1 MKRGYIKIQDLYRI
15 KFLREIALSPCGNK
29 IAYTV
34 EWMDKKKNKYFSNL
48 YLLTED
54 GKKNHFIRGNKDIK
68 NPGWSPNGKYISF
81 IKTDIEKGEPKQNIW
96 AIPVDGGEA
105 YAVTDAKGFFGNY
118 VWTSDSRYIICEFT
132 VKKEDK
138 ERIPEKGKPPLY
150 YHVKNMWYKLDGK
163 GILPEEKS
171 HIWKVNAKTGKMKQL
186 TFGKNGDAS
195 PNVSPDGKKVVFVS
209 NRQKSYE
216 EKLQYVDIYVID
228 INGKKE
234 KKVKTP
240 AGPKGL
246 PVFSPDGRSIAY
258 IGREYPEQWFG
269 WRNYYLWVVTVQG
282 GRAVNITKSFD
293 RTIPGYVIDD
303 LGNYACNYPVFS
315 EDGRFIYYNIA
326 DNGDSKLYGIDV
338 EKKKVIKVLGENET
352 IYAFDHNGKNTFA
365 LAISNAVDPGNLYI
379 LKDGKRKQLTDFNK
393 GYFRT
398 HRVARPEEFRF
409 KGDKG
414 DKVQGWILK
423 PPNFNIKKKYPLV
436 VQIHGGPY
444 AAYGNSFF
452 HEFQVLAANGYVVF
466 YSNPHGSEGYGE
478 KFAKALHNRWGIPD
492 TKDIMKAV
500 RLLTKRKYID
510 KKRMGVMGGSYGGF
524 MTNWI
529 IGHTNMFK
537 VAVTMRS
544 VVNMLSFFSSDFG
557 FSLPKEF
564 KGYWWEKKNFQFYWD
579 MSPLKYIKN
588 MKTPLLIIHSE
599 QDHRCPISQAEELF
613 VALKLLKRDV
623 EMVRF
628 PLEPHGLSRHGSPR
642 RREKRLEFIL
652 KFIDRYLKK

>member
-1 MKRGYIKIQDLYRI
+1 MKRGYIKIQDLYKI
-15 KFLREIALSPCGNK
+15 KFLREIALSPCGKK

-48 YLLTED
+48 YIITED
-54 GKKNHFIRGNKDIK
+54 GKKHHFIRGNKNIR
-68 NPGWSPNGKYISF
+68 NPKWSPNGKFISF

-96 AIPVDGGEA
+96 AIPADGGEA
-105 YAVTDAKGFFGNY
+105 YAVTDAKGFFGSY
-118 VWTSDSRYIICEFT
+118 AWIPDSKYIICDFT

-163 GILPEEKS
+163 GMLTEEKP
-171 HIWKVNAKTGKMKQL
+171 HIWKVSVRSGKMKQL

-195 PNVSPDGKKVVFVS
+195 PSISSDGKKIVFIT
-209 NRQKSYE
+209 NRQKNYE
-216 EKLQYVDIYVID
+216 ERIQYDDIYVID

-234 KKVKTP
+234 KKLKTP

-258 IGREYPEQWFG
+258 IGRQYPEQWFG
-269 WRNYYLWVVTVQG
+269 WRNDYLWLVTVRSG
-282 GRAVNITKSFD
+282 KVVNLTKSFD
-293 RTIPGYVIDD
+293 QTFSGFIVDD
-303 LGNYACNYPVFS
+303 LGHYARNLPVFS
-315 EDGRFIYYNIA
+315 EDGRFIYYNIV

-338 EKKKVIKVLGENET
+338 EKKKLIKVLGDNEM

-379 LKDGKRKQLTDFNK
+379 LKQGRRKQLTDFNK
-393 GYFRT
+393 GYFKT
-398 HRVARPEEFRF
+398 HRVARPEELRF
-409 KGDKG
+409 KGDRG
-414 DKVQGWILK
+414 DEVQGWILK
-423 PPNFNIKKKYPLV
+423 PPNFNRKRKYPLI
-436 VQIHGGPY
+436 VQIHGGPF
-444 AAYGNSFF
+444 AAYGNSLF

-466 YSNPHGSEGYGE
+466 YSNPHGSQGYGE

-492 TKDIMKAV
+492 TKDILKAV
-500 RLLTKRKYID
+500 KLLTRRRYID
-510 KKRMGVMGGSYGGF
+510 QTRMGVMGGSYGGF

-557 FSLPKEF
+557 FGLPKEF
-564 KGYWWEKKNFQFYWD
+564 KGYWWEKKNFQFYWN
-579 MSPLKYIKN
+579 MSPLKYVKN

-652 KFIDRYLKK
+652 KFINRYLKK